1 MRFHILNQH
10 RSRTVYCTD
19 VTNMPLKKKK
29 RTLTHDWRFR
39 DATTDSELR
48 VRGHWLYNISYTKH
62 VVSGP
67 LTYTK
72 TGWCRNN
79 TFFNYLKVVLVSEC
93 FTGLKK
99 IWNYFKVWRERRSG
113 GAFLFWKMAQRYNK
127 YQADLANVTLVSFGQ
142 MLISA
147 NRHCSLFE
155 KEYQNKS

>member
-1 MRFHILNQH
+1 
-10 RSRTVYCTD
+10 
-19 VTNMPLKKKK
+19 MP
-29 RTLTHDWRFR
+29 
-39 DATTDSELR
+39 E
-48 VRGHWLYNISYTKH
+48 
-62 VVSGP
+62 
-67 LTYTK
+67 
-72 TGWCRNN
+72 NN

-99 IWNYFKVWRERRSG
+99 KYEITSKFEERDEVEV
-113 GAFLFWKMAQRYNK
+113 AFLFWKMAQRYNK